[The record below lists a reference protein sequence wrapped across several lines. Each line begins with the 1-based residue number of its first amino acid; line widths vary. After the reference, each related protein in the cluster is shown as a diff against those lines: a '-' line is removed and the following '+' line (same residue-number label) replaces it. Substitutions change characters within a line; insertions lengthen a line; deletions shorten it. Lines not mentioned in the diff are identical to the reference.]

1 MANDLVEV
9 FINLR
14 LISKVNNIEYEEQ
27 MVAWDS
33 AEEELEE
40 EWSTSE
46 LGKILDYVLFFVNLV
61 CWSSRKFKSY

>member
-1 MANDLVEV
+1 
-9 FINLR
+9 
-14 LISKVNNIEYEEQ
+14 VNNIEYEEQ